1 MGNRTGSPP
10 EQYRDDDDEELPEN
24 QPEADD
30 TQQTG
35 IGDATQSERD
45 DEETQS
51 TDPDAADD
59 PDETREAGGVG
70 GVGGSGVTDV
80 SAESEPDDTPEEDD
94 ESDEEDREVE
104 NPGAEEDL
112 EPESDSEERDDTEDD
127 DLEEFEFIYG
137 DIVHD
142 REAEPPEDED
152 PENLVVVNVPD
163 DAIADWDCG
172 DDGTLADQNTG
183 YPPTDSVV
191 VVVMRDTLG
200 EEMSEWDERA
210 EEISLETLDD
220 RGIDYSCY
228 PSLRLELEEPSHL
241 RAP

>member
-10 EQYRDDDDEELPEN
+10 EQYREDADEELPEN

-45 DEETQS
+45 DEETPS

-59 PDETREAGGVG
+59 TDETRGSGGGGGGVI
-70 GVGGSGVTDV
+70 GVPADSK
-80 SAESEPDDTPEEDD
+80 PDDAPQEEA
-94 ESDEEDREVE
+94 ESDEEDQE
-104 NPGAEEDL
+104 NEHPRAEGDSEL
-112 EPESDSEERDDTEDD
+112 ESDSEERDDTEDD
-127 DLEEFEFIYG
+127 ELDEFEFIYG

-142 REAEPPEDED
+142 REAEPQEDED
-152 PENLVVVNVPD
+152 PKELIVVNLPD
-163 DAIADWDCG
+163 DTIADWDCG
-172 DDGTLADQNTG
+172 DDETLADRNTG

-191 VVVMRDTLG
+191 IVVTRDLL
-200 EEMSEWDERA
+200 EKEMPEWNERA
-210 EEISLETLDD
+210 EEIALETLDVN
-220 RGIDYSCY
+220 GIDYNCY

-241 RAP
+241 RAL

>member
-45 DEETQS
+45 NEETPS

-59 PDETREAGGVG
+59 PDETRESGGVG
-70 GVGGSGVTDV
+70 GGGGGVTGVPAD
-80 SAESEPDDTPEEDD
+80 SKPDDAPQEDTKPGEEAQEDEHPGVEED
-94 ESDEEDREVE
+94 S
-104 NPGAEEDL
+104 

-127 DLEEFEFIYG
+127 ELDEFEFIYG

-142 REAEPPEDED
+142 REAEPQEDED
-152 PENLVVVNVPD
+152 PEVLIVVNLPD
-163 DAIADWDCG
+163 ETTADWNCG
-172 DDGTLADQNTG
+172 DDETLADRNTG

-191 VVVMRDTLG
+191 VVVTRDLL
-200 EEMSEWDERA
+200 EKEMPEWNERA
-210 EEISLETLDD
+210 EEIALETLNDN
-220 RGIDYSCY
+220 GIDYNCY